1 MLASVLTASVLTALV
16 RLALGMVSQ
25 QALARAFQQALV
37 LKALERA
44 LERASERAS
53 ADPVGLALLAVQA
66 LLASPPLLAD
76 L

>member
-1 MLASVLTASVLTALV
+1 VLASVLTALV
-16 RLALGMVSQ
+16 RLALVRLASGMVSQ

-44 LERASERAS
+44 S

-66 LLASPPLLAD
+66 LLVSPPLLAD